1 VASVIRDLQRG
12 GRAQDAAHA
21 RERLIALEERTR
33 ATEAE
38 LRGREEELEPMTPV
52 DWTRTRPGD
61 PVLVPGG
68 RRGTLRSLP
77 DRRGRVSV
85 QIGHAKLELPADRI
99 SAAEGEAEARRPTP
113 VQIALREASGLTTRC
128 DLRGLRVDEALD
140 RVASALDDAAA
151 SGAHRL
157 MIVHG
162 LGTGALRKAIHQHL
176 RDSPYV
182 ARFEAADPREG
193 GDGVTVAMLGD

>member
-1 VASVIRDLQRG
+1 MIAAAAAGGGYTAYRSHQQR
-12 GRAQDAAHA
+12 AA
-21 RERLIALEERTR
+21 
-33 ATEAE
+33 EAA
-38 LRGREEELEPMTPV
+38 LRGDEEEPEPATRV
-52 DWTRTRPGD
+52 DWTRTKPGD

-85 QIGHAKLELPADRI
+85 QIGNAKLELPADRI
-99 SAAEGEAEARRPTP
+99 AAPSGDAEKRHEPRVA
-113 VQIALREASGLTTRC
+113 VQTVPRKAAGGATRC

-140 RVASALDDAAA
+140 RVASALDDAAT
-151 SGAHRL
+151 SGADRL
-157 MIVHG
+157 VIVHG

-193 GDGVTVAMLGD
+193 GDGVTVALLED